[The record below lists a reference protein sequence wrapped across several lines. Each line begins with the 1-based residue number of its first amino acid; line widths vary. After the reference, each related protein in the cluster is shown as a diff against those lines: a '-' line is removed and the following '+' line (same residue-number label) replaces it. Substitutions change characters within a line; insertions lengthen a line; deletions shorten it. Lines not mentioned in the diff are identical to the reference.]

1 MGDRICD
8 CRGFSFAPG
17 NEEVVAFCT
26 PQHVI
31 ASELALSVKQR

>member
-1 MGDRICD
+1 M
-8 CRGFSFAPG
+8 G